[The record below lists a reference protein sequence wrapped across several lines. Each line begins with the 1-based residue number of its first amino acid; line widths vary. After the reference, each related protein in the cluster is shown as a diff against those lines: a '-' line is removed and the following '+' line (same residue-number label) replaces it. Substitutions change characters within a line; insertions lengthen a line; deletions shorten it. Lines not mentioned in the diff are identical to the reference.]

1 MDHAANIVASGGIGE
16 ILLRGP
22 GVTSGYAENPEAN
35 RDSFVQGWFR
45 TGDEGNIDPDGY
57 LFITGRIKEMINRG
71 GQKISP
77 REIDDV
83 LGSHPAV
90 AQALAFAMPD
100 SRLGENVAA
109 AVVLRSGEKVTETQ
123 LKKYA
128 AELVADYKVP
138 RRIVFLDE
146 IPKGPTG
153 KLKRIGVAAEL
164 GLGGEESAP
173 ATPGEVEFAAPSTT
187 TELMLAEDLAG
198 SPGSPID
205 RYQR

>member
-1 MDHAANIVASGGIGE
+1 MT
-16 ILLRGP
+16 P
-22 GVTSGYAENPEAN
+22 GYAENPEAN

-100 SRLGENVAA
+100 SRLGEDVAA
-109 AVVLRSGEKVTETQ
+109 AVVLRPGERVTETQ

-146 IPKGPTG
+146 IPNGPTG

-164 GLGGEESAP
+164 GLDGEESAL
-173 ATPGEVEFAAPSTT
+173 AAPR
-187 TELMLAEDLAG
+187 
-198 SPGSPID
+198 PG
-205 RYQR
+205 